1 MQPEQLKPLLQFP
14 LIGRGVGVRLFNVGK
29 RFNRE
34 WIFRH
39 CSYEFH
45 SGKSYAITGPN
56 GSGKSTLL
64 QVIAGATLHNEGTV
78 EYKNNLHTT
87 PVEDHYSSLAIA
99 APYLEL
105 IEEMTAK
112 EMLLFHSKFKPL
124 TETLTNEDILKTV
137 GLENAINKQIRY
149 FSSGMK
155 QRLKLA
161 QAFFS
166 NTAIL
171 LLDEPTV
178 HLDILH
184 QIQIFKLLKE
194 WNTNKKLTVAMICHD
209 LNLASQFC
217 KRLILL
223 AAGEI
228 AFQGEPKE
236 VITEQNL
243 KSVYGIQTKIMANP
257 INGLPTILFE

>member
-1 MQPEQLKPLLQFP
+1 MSQKVLNSPVGFLLP
-14 LIGRGVGVRLFNVGK
+14 GKGVGVRLFNVGK

-39 CSYEFH
+39 CSYEFL
-45 SGKSYAITGPN
+45 SGNNYAITGPN

-78 EYKNNLHTT
+78 EFSNGQRTTNN
-87 PVEDHYSSLAIA
+87 EQHYTNISIA

-112 EMLLFHSKFKPL
+112 EMLAFHSKFKPL
-124 TETLTNEDILKTV
+124 IQSISIDEILKIV

-166 NTAIL
+166 NTPVL
-171 LLDEPTV
+171 LLDEPTTN
-178 HLDILH
+178 LDADGIALYH
-184 QIQIFKLLKE
+184 ALINNYTKDKLVIVSSNVKQE
-194 WNTNKKLTVAMICHD
+194 YD
-209 LNLASQFC
+209 FC
-217 KRLILL
+217 
-223 AAGEI
+223 E
-228 AFQGEPKE
+228 E
-236 VITEQNL
+236 VIEIGDY
-243 KSVYGIQTKIMANP
+243 K
-257 INGLPTILFE
+257 